1 MFRIQDIGT
10 LVTSGGLQ
18 SNQVDPIFRY
28 NNITR
33 VGDPTNKEEFYGIP
47 ADQNGV
53 VTGLYDETPTPDPTV
68 DIKGGTAGLT
78 GQGPGLPPPWPP
90 EAGGLI
96 RFMPETSLSSQLQGD
111 NLVPG
116 YGDVAVAKRRKSR
129 REMAEE

>member
-1 MFRIQDIGT
+1 M
-10 LVTSGGLQ
+10 TSGGLHT
-18 SNQVDPIFRY
+18 NQIDPVFRY

-68 DIKGGTAGLT
+68 EIRGGTAGLT

-90 EAGGLI
+90 EAGTLL
-96 RFMPETSLSSQLQGD
+96 MPLSNTNLASHGD
-111 NLVPG
+111 LLLG
-116 YGDVAVAKRRKSR
+116 YGDISTAKRRKSR
-129 REMAEE
+129 RGAAGE